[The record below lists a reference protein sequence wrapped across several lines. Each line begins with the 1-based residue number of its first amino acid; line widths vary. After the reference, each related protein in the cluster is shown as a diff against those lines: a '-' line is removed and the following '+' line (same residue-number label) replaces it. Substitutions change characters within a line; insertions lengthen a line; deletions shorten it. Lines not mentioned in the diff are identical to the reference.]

1 MGAALEATVDLAAI
15 AHNVGVVHERSGAP
29 VMAVVKADGYGHGA
43 AAVARAAL
51 RAGAV
56 EVGVATIAEAL
67 ALREGGIAAPLL
79 AWLHTPGADF
89 AAAIR
94 SGVEVVVSSLR
105 QLAAVAAA
113 ARTLGHAATI
123 GVKVD
128 TGLGRSGVAPDEWPA
143 TRDLLAALVAERVV
157 TLRTAMCHL
166 ARGDEPE
173 HPYNDEQAR
182 LMDECVADLR
192 RVGAAPSS
200 VHLANSAA
208 GLTRKDLAR
217 DLVRAGIALYGRT
230 PVPDLDDFGLIPAM
244 TLTAEIS
251 LTKKVPE
258 GQGISYNHTWVAP
271 RDTTV
276 AVLAC
281 GYADGLPRLL
291 SNRCE
296 VWIDGHR
303 CPIVGRVCMDQTVVD
318 LGPGCGAVAEGDRA
332 VLFGTGSRGEPTALD
347 WARAASTIDY
357 EILTGIRGR
366 RVRRYVG
373 ADRAGPNGRP
383 ALYTGC

>member
-15 AHNVGVVHERSGAP
+15 AHNVGVVHERSGAA

-67 ALREGGIAAPLL
+67 ALREGGIAAPVL
-79 AWLHTPGADF
+79 AWLHTPGTDF

-94 SGVEVVVSSLR
+94 SGVEVVVSSPR

-143 TRDLLAALVAERVV
+143 TRDLLAALVAERAV

-182 LMDECVADLR
+182 LMDECVADLP

-200 VHLANSAA
+200 MHLANSAA

-296 VWIDGHR
+296 V
-303 CPIVGRVCMDQTVVD
+303 
-318 LGPGCGAVAEGDRA
+318 
-332 VLFGTGSRGEPTALD
+332 
-347 WARAASTIDY
+347 
-357 EILTGIRGR
+357 
-366 RVRRYVG
+366 
-373 ADRAGPNGRP
+373 
-383 ALYTGC
+383 